1 METKIF
7 GTDSVGRQSTQV
19 FVKSLH
25 SICFLFSAEGFQFFA
40 KHRLFLAGISFAM
53 LYLTVLTLFL
63 SMLVWD
69 TQRVE
74 KRKADCCRLF
84 CCREDSILFARGH
97 FLSKKQKEFSGLI
110 PPVNSSKPSH
120 EKSKTITVT
129 TRPSTAKLMTSS
141 NPSNDR
147 HSSYADEASR

>member
-53 LYLTVLTLFL
+53 LYLTVLG
-63 SMLVWD
+63 
-69 TQRVE
+69 Q
-74 KRKADCCRLF
+74 
-84 CCREDSILFARGH
+84 DSITISFVKASGVGESLVSIASENMELMRYSSFSLVFSWECVVWSVSLAVLLFP
-97 FLSKKQKEFSGLI
+97 FSG
-110 PPVNSSKPSH
+110 
-120 EKSKTITVT
+120 
-129 TRPSTAKLMTSS
+129 S
-141 NPSNDR
+141 NLGHLTL
-147 HSSYADEASR
+147 HS